1 MNHTCYVIHSH
12 NIVFRND
19 SSLHNYIVNAVA
31 KDCRSEKV
39 LNKMVSE
46 YFKKEVEV
54 TDYSNVLKLL
64 YNNKYEVI
72 D

>member
-1 MNHTCYVIHSH
+1 MNSTCYVIHSH

-31 KDCRSEKV
+31 KDCRGEKA